1 MKINICENSFNS
13 YEEIDAYEKKL
24 NAKGKFGATASFIG
38 SMRNFNEDKIIESM
52 FLEHYPD
59 MTESFLNQI
68 ANDAQK
74 RFNLIDIL
82 ILHRV
87 GQIEISE
94 HIALVAVWSEHR
106 KEAFESCRFI
116 MEELKSRA
124 PFWKKEKTTT
134 GTHWVKNNTPGT

>member
-38 SMRNFNEDKIIESM
+38 SMRNFNEDKKIESM
-52 FLEHYPD
+52 FLEYYPD

-74 RFNLIDIL
+74 RFNLI
-82 ILHRV
+82 
-87 GQIEISE
+87 GQ
-94 HIALVAVWSEHR
+94 
-106 KEAFESCRFI
+106 
-116 MEELKSRA
+116 
-124 PFWKKEKTTT
+124 
-134 GTHWVKNNTPGT
+134 